1 MQSTDVPVS
10 PGSRRRLGVKQ
21 PAPQQVADPP
31 SMRRRLSV
39 KQSVPTLSPPPP
51 LPLAVVLP
59 TSTSLWRDLDEATW
73 EDLTHRRRYRLVYN
87 KFDHWWLGSDPV
99 WVGGDE
105 DHCTEE
111 LWNLGCKDYWGL
123 SKPQKNSIVRHF
135 LHCTGA
141 PSWICKFAVR
151 QWPRDASEK
160 KPQLVLKAQTVLLT
174 YQGDWGVLELGPDL
188 QQDLTTD
195 QLTEH
200 VREMQ
205 ETQTLWKAFLAFAE
219 QLAVELHAPSWACCL
234 EICLRTFEEEKQLRL
249 HAHLFLKSE
258 VQQIRCESSKK
269 LRFMFTDPHLRDT
282 LWGRKVAKAN
292 WAGAYYCLAP
302 KLGSVV
308 RHGSIRRF
316 RDFPVDPSWIF
327 NMVESGKVAY
337 EEAKA
342 ELVLC
347 GKGLVRRLADLECWH
362 KSRQEMLVKEMVAT
376 AQAASRRQL
385 QPFPRWSLVDA
396 WLKEVTKPLQT
407 RKKFLVLQGPSR
419 TGKTEFVRGLFSLGS
434 LLELNCANMKDICL
448 ASFDCLKHRAILW
461 DEASAS
467 LVSSNRKVFQ
477 HPLCTV
483 DLGHSPTGQHVRN
496 YFLGNC
502 CSIIATNKW
511 YDDLEKLSAG
521 DQEWLRANMV
531 VVDVDQPLWES
542 PCQLERCQ
550 QAMMAL
556 QI

>member
-1 MQSTDVPVS
+1 M
-10 PGSRRRLGVKQ
+10 
-21 PAPQQVADPP
+21 
-31 SMRRRLSV
+31 
-39 KQSVPTLSPPPP
+39 
-51 LPLAVVLP
+51 
-59 TSTSLWRDLDEATW
+59 
-73 EDLTHRRRYRLVYN
+73 
-87 KFDHWWLGSDPV
+87 
-99 WVGGDE
+99 
-105 DHCTEE
+105 
-111 LWNLGCKDYWGL
+111 
-123 SKPQKNSIVRHF
+123 
-135 LHCTGA
+135 
-141 PSWICKFAVR
+141 
-151 QWPRDASEK
+151 
-160 KPQLVLKAQTVLLT
+160 
-174 YQGDWGVLELGPDL
+174 
-188 QQDLTTD
+188 
-195 QLTEH
+195 
-200 VREMQ
+200 
-205 ETQTLWKAFLAFAE
+205 
-219 QLAVELHAPSWACCL
+219 
-234 EICLRTFEEEKQLRL
+234 
-249 HAHLFLKSE
+249 
-258 VQQIRCESSKK
+258 
-269 LRFMFTDPHLRDT
+269 
-282 LWGRKVAKAN
+282 
-292 WAGAYYCLAP
+292 
-302 KLGSVV
+302 
-308 RHGSIRRF
+308 
-316 RDFPVDPSWIF
+316 
-327 NMVESGKVAY
+327 
-337 EEAKA
+337 
-342 ELVLC
+342 
-347 GKGLVRRLADLECWH
+347 
-362 KSRQEMLVKEMVAT
+362 KEMVAT

-511 YDDLEKLSAG
+511 YDDLGKLSAG

-550 QAMMAL
+550 QALMAL